1 MNECIFHLFFIK
13 TLLYCIIVWIVAM
26 IYHRVETQSQ
36 YTRRCQWLMLLKAA
50 LLGMKLVNS
59 LRWMWELWEKRR
71 IWRDLNEKLFIA
83 NGPKIMMT
91 EWKYI
96 FVNQPAMG
104 FRASRHN
111 KKGQYKK
118 PRIYFMSRTVSYLC
132 CAVSKWWWFVITLC

>member
-1 MNECIFHLFFIK
+1 
-13 TLLYCIIVWIVAM
+13 
-26 IYHRVETQSQ
+26 
-36 YTRRCQWLMLLKAA
+36 MLVTAA
-50 LLGMKLVNS
+50 LLGGMKLVNS
-59 LRWMWELWEKRR
+59 LRWMGKLWEKRR

-111 KKGQYKK
+111 KKDNIKSHGS
-118 PRIYFMSRTVSYLC
+118 IL
-132 CAVSKWWWFVITLC
+132 